1 MDSDDYQ
8 VYDLGNFALQSG
20 MTLPSAKLA
29 YKTFGQLNDDRSN
42 AILYPTWYSGFI
54 RDNYWLVGEGMG
66 LDPNKYFIIIPAL
79 LGNGESSSPSN
90 MPRPYNAA
98 RFPGVTMYDNV
109 TAQHHFLTE
118 HLGIDHLRLVLGW
131 SMGAGQ
137 TYQWGVTYPD
147 MMDGLLPFCGSV
159 KTSPNNVVFLESVR
173 AAITTD
179 AAWEN
184 GWYENQ
190 PEKGLRAAGRV
201 YAGWGLSGKFY
212 WHEEWRKLGFASLE
226 DFLVGYWEGHFLQRD
241 ANDLLALLR
250 TWQTADVAKTPG
262 CGGNLRTALAQITA
276 RLIQMPGQEDLYFA
290 PEEDRW
296 AGQFIA
302 GSEFRPIP
310 STWGHFAGIGA
321 NPTDVEFIDN
331 AVKEILDDA

>member
-1 MDSDDYQ
+1 MMSDDFQ
-8 VYDLGNFALQSG
+8 VYDLGDFALQSQ
-20 MTLPSAKLA
+20 MTLPSAQLA
-29 YKTFGQLNDDRSN
+29 YQTFGELNADKTN

-54 RDNYWLVGEGMG
+54 RDNYWLVGENMG
-66 LDPNKYFIIIPAL
+66 LDPGKYFIIIPAL

-90 MPRPYNAA
+90 MPKPYGAA

-109 TAQHHFLTE
+109 RAQHRLVTE

-137 TYQWGVTYPD
+137 TYQWGVAHPD

-179 AAWEN
+179 AGWED
-184 GWYENQ
+184 GWYEDQ
-190 PEKGLRAAGRV
+190 PEQGLRAAGRV

-226 DFLVGYWEGHFLQRD
+226 DFLVGFWEVHFLQRD
-241 ANDLLALLR
+241 ANDLLALLW
-250 TWQTADVAKTPG
+250 TWQTADVGNTPCFDG
-262 CGGNLRTALAQITA
+262 DLSKALANINA

-290 PEEDRW
+290 PEEDEW
-296 AGQFIA
+296 AGQFIE

-321 NPTDVEFIDN
+321 NPADVDFIDR
-331 AVKEILDDA
+331 AVKDLLGDA